1 MTIEIGHRATVRQ
14 QRTNEGFTHD
24 WEVFVQGANGARID
38 AFVEKIVFTLHKS
51 FTKPKRGKERCQQV
65 MSYMDTYM
73 PIISFHFVKEWELNI
88 LCFDLSVV
96 KIPPFRVTE
105 KGYGSFTLPIEI
117 YFKTNHPEDTRKAR

>member
-51 FTKPKRGKERCQQV
+51 FTKPKRGKKHFQYV
-65 MSYMDTYM
+65 MQNIYTVYTLVL
-73 PIISFHFVKEWELNI
+73 SFLFVK
-88 LCFDLSVV
+88 
-96 KIPPFRVTE
+96 K
-105 KGYGSFTLPIEI
+105 
-117 YFKTNHPEDTRKAR
+117 